1 MQKNWQIRNIQT
13 GGTIKKEHSISKTK
27 DKIKK
32 LWIFLGVLLVLFVI
46 CYVKYK
52 YTDPK
57 PYTKQYILKGN
68 WK

>member
-1 MQKNWQIRNIQT
+1 M
-13 GGTIKKEHSISKTK
+13 
-27 DKIKK
+27 D
-32 LWIFLGVLLVLFVI
+32 FLGVLLVLFVI